1 VYEPGLVIRPPRP
14 GDEEGLARL
23 ILRFYLFNEE
33 FDPAWAVTEDAEKA
47 ALERARQYVEGE
59 GYTLVAVSEG
69 GIAGYLHLEVRENPM
84 LAAKRIGV
92 ITELYVHPS
101 WRGRGV
107 ASTLVEEAQ
116 QLLEKEGVPHIA
128 AEFPT
133 KNYVAERFYTKKK
146 FRPYTSLY
154 LREV

>member
-1 VYEPGLVIRPPRP
+1 MYEPGVVVRPPRP
-14 GDEEGLARL
+14 GEEEALAGL
-23 ILRFYLFNEE
+23 ILRFYMFNEE
-33 FDPAWAVTEDAEKA
+33 FDPAWAVTEDAEEA
-47 ALERARQYVEGE
+47 AREVAREYVAGK
-59 GYTLVAVSEG
+59 GYTLVAVSDG
-69 GIAGYLHLEVRENPM
+69 RIVGYLHLEVRENRM
-84 LAAKRIGV
+84 LAARRVGV

-107 ASTLVEEAQ
+107 ASLLVEEAQ
-116 QLLEKEGVPHIA
+116 QLLDREGVPHIA

-133 KNYVAERFYTKKK
+133 KNYVAERFYTKKR